1 MRIWFKMM
9 KNNHLLRDTTITDE
23 SDETRTHKVF
33 HALEEVCYEFDLG
46 KPIWLEANVN
56 EFKRHAKTRFT
67 QDSFIEQ
74 IDFDFLEM
82 QIKLHKLWKEI
93 KNRFQQAM
101 FRFA

>member
-46 KPIWLEANVN
+46 CLVLSAVN
-56 EFKRHAKTRFT
+56 FPAHCAVPG
-67 QDSFIEQ
+67 
-74 IDFDFLEM
+74 
-82 QIKLHKLWKEI
+82 
-93 KNRFQQAM
+93 
-101 FRFA
+101 

>member
-33 HALEEVCYEFDLG
+33 HA
-46 KPIWLEANVN
+46 IWLEANVN

-82 QIKLHKLWKEI
+82 QVIEED
-93 KNRFQQAM
+93 
-101 FRFA
+101 